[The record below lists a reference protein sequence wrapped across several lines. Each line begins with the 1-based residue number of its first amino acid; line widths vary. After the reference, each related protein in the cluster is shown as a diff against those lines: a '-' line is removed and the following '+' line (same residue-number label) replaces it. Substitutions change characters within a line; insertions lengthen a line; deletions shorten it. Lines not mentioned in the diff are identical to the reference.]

1 MEIQHKNLKH
11 AEFMS
16 HETECF
22 QAAVYI
28 NGEKAGTVSNDG
40 HGGANLYIPEALYL
54 RLREHCQSIPP
65 DMAGGRV
72 TPDEVIGN
80 ILQFVLYGA
89 DYDFFGEAAK

>member
-1 MEIQHKNLKH
+1 MEISLKNIKH

-22 QAAVYI
+22 HASVYI
-28 NGEKAGTVSNDG
+28 DGEKAGVVSNDG
-40 HGGANLYIPEALYL
+40 HGGANLYIPQSLYD
-54 RLREHCQSIPP
+54 RLREHCETIPP

-80 ILQFVLYGA
+80 ILQAALYGA
-89 DYDFFGEAAK
+89 NFDFSEGA

>member
-1 MEIQHKNLKH
+1 MEIQLKNVKH

-28 NGEKAGTVSNDG
+28 DGEKAGTVSNDG
-40 HGGANLYIPEALYL
+40 HGGANLYVPEALYL
-54 RLREHCQSIPP
+54 RLREHCQTIPP

-89 DYDFFGEAAK
+89 DYDFLGEVSK

>member
-1 MEIQHKNLKH
+1 MEITLKNVKH

-28 NGEKAGTVSNDG
+28 DGEKAGTVSNDG
-40 HGGANLYIPEALYL
+40 HGGANLYVPEALYL
-54 RLREHCQSIPP
+54 RLREHCQTIPP

>member
-1 MEIQHKNLKH
+1 MEISLKNVKH

-22 QAAVYI
+22 QASVYI
-28 NGEKAGTVSNDG
+28 DGERAGTVSNDG
-40 HGGANLYIPEALYL
+40 HGGANLYVPEALYL
-54 RLREHCQSIPP
+54 RLREHCQTIPP

-89 DYDFFGEAAK
+89 DYDFLGEVSK